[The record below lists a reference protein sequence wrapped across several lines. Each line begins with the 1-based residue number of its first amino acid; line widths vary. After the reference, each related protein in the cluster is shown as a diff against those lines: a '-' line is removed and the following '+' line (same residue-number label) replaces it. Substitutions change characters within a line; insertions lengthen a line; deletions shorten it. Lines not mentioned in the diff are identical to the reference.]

1 MACKMIL
8 EDVVIEMVGVIIWD
22 CTVVNILIEDVVEVC
37 LFFLGFFFKKQFQLM
52 EPYVNIIFIS
62 LSLLN

>member
-1 MACKMIL
+1 MACKMIP

-37 LFFLGFFFKKQFQLM
+37 LFFLGFFLKNNF
-52 EPYVNIIFIS
+52 N
-62 LSLLN
+62 